1 MTIKLK
7 DLEYHS
13 LAETAAAAGVSRQT
27 LWRWRQ
33 ERKIPRGRLYRGR
46 QVLYTAA
53 EVAEIER
60 YATRI
65 EPIDP
70 IDSSPGGSTIG
81 AGAPGGET

>member
-1 MTIKLK
+1 MSIKIK
-7 DLEYHS
+7 GLEYYS
-13 LAETAAAAGVSRQT
+13 LAETAATAGVSRQT

-33 ERKIPRGRLYRGR
+33 ERLIPRGRLYRGR
-46 QVLYTAA
+46 QVLYTAP

-70 IDSSPGGSTIG
+70 SDSGPSGSTMG